1 MNREM
6 ESAGMRPLAKAV
18 TKSLENVRVLLREQ
32 VRANTAPAAVAPA
45 PAAARRDPDPL
56 GPGAQSVRVSE

>member
-1 MNREM
+1 MNREI

-32 VRANTAPAAVAPA
+32 VSDAGYMSRKIRNF
-45 PAAARRDPDPL
+45 RMDKFDM
-56 GPGAQSVRVSE
+56 

>member
-18 TKSLENVRVLLREQ
+18 TKSLENVRTLLREQ
-32 VRANTAPAAVAPA
+32 VGTAAPA
-45 PAAARRDPDPL
+45 PAPCPRPAPPAGAR
-56 GPGAQSVRVSE
+56 AVRVWG